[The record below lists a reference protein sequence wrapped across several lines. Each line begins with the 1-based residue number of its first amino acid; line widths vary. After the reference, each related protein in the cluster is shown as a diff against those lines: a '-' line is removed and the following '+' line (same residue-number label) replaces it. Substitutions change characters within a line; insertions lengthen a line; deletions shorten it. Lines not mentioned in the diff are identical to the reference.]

1 MGKSELISSYFDCS
15 KKLSEKKE
23 DKENAQRI
31 GKIASNKEN
40 LLTGTRVM
48 CPFYMRNKR
57 EIQNS
62 GSFQAIKLMNHM
74 RNYECD
80 SYNN

>member
-1 MGKSELISSYFDCS
+1 M
-15 KKLSEKKE
+15 
-23 DKENAQRI
+23 
-31 GKIASNKEN
+31 EN

-62 GSFQAIKLMNHM
+62 GNFQAIKLMNHV